1 MVEMVQKEDAA
12 TWRTLNLVRNIL
24 RNYEIIFLL
33 SFQTS
38 YVSSQQMGIGLRKL
52 DAIREQSYKA
62 FEENM
67 PVGLKTMIN
76 DEAHDL

>member
-1 MVEMVQKEDAA
+1 MLGFQKA
-12 TWRTLNLVRNIL
+12 
-24 RNYEIIFLL
+24 
-33 SFQTS
+33 

-76 DEAHDL
+76 DEAYDM